1 MRHAYLLLGIMTLVV
16 SAGAF
21 IAFRNT
27 ADAPSNLSTNTKTPM
42 SLTLTSSAFKEG
54 ESIPTKYTCDAENV
68 SPELYIENVP
78 EGTQSLMLVMDDPD
92 IPESVKKDRGVE
104 TIDHWVLYNIP
115 PNVGVIPEGVALG
128 KEGVNSRGV
137 TGYMGPCPPD
147 REHRYFFRLYA
158 LSETMNFLKPPML
171 HEVEAQAKKL
181 MIETA
186 TLMGR
191 YERNVKTQ

>member
-1 MRHAYLLLGIMTLVV
+1 MRHAFTLLGIMTLVV
-16 SAGAF
+16 SVGAF

-27 ADAPSNLSTNTKTPM
+27 VDAPSNLSINTKTPM
-42 SLTLTSSAFKEG
+42 SLTLMAPAFADG
-54 ESIPTKYTCDAENV
+54 ESIPIKYTCDAENV
-68 SPELYIENVP
+68 SPELHIGNVP

-92 IPESVKKDRGVE
+92 IPESIKKERGVE

-115 PNVGVIPEGVALG
+115 PNVGVLPEWVALG

-171 HEVEAQAKKL
+171 HEVEAEAQKIL
-181 MIETA
+181 IETT